1 MPYSI
6 QFTSRARRDLEGL
19 DRAAQLRQRTH
30 IDRLAANPIPAGA
43 KKLHGGEPYYRIRV
57 GDYRVVYQVYGKQ
70 LVVVVRSE
78 EHTSELQSLAYLVC
92 RLLLEKKKKDIARI
106 SSLLPAEISR

>member
-19 DRAAQLRQRTH
+19 DRAAQLRLRTH

-70 LVVVVRSE
+70 LVVVVVKVGHR
-78 EHTSELQSLAYLVC
+78 
-92 RLLLEKKKKDIARI
+92 K
-106 SSLLPAEISR
+106 EIYR

>member
-57 GDYRVVYQVYGKQ
+57 GDYRVVYQVDGKQ
-70 LVVVVRSE
+70 LVVIVVKIG
-78 EHTSELQSLAYLVC
+78 HG
-92 RLLLEKKKKDIARI
+92 K
-106 SSLLPAEISR
+106 EIYR

>member
-19 DRAAQLRQRTH
+19 DRAVQRRLRTH

-43 KKLHGGEPYYRIRV
+43 KKLQGGEPYYRIRV
-57 GDYRVVYQVYGKQ
+57 GDYRVVYQVEGKQ
-70 LVVVVRSE
+70 LVVIVVKIGHRKE
-78 EHTSELQSLAYLVC
+78 VY
-92 RLLLEKKKKDIARI
+92 R
-106 SSLLPAEISR
+106 